1 MTGVTPSSI
10 GSAAVA
16 RALPALPVELPGL
29 PRDADGPVFNA
40 PWEAQAFAMTL
51 SLHERGEFSWKEW
64 AETLAAVIGEVRQ
77 RFDPDTGE
85 HYYRHW
91 LTALERL
98 AARKGL
104 VTETMLLERRRQWE
118 EAARRT
124 PHGEPIQLPADL
136 SAQPGDV

>member
-1 MTGVTPSSI
+1 MTAATPSSN

-16 RALPALPVELPGL
+16 RALPDLPVELPGL

-51 SLHERGEFSWKEW
+51 SLHERGEFSWQEW
-64 AETLAAVIGEVRQ
+64 TETLAAVIGEVRQ

-98 AARKGL
+98 TTRKGL
-104 VTETMLLERRRQWE
+104 VTDTLLLERRRQWE

-124 PHGEPIQLPADL
+124 PHGQPIEL
-136 SAQPGDV
+136 

>member
-1 MTGVTPSSI
+1 MTAATPSST
-10 GSAAVA
+10 GSVAVA
-16 RALPALPVELPGL
+16 RAPPALQVELPGL

-51 SLHERGEFSWKEW
+51 SLHRRGEFSWTEW
-64 AETLAAVIGEVRQ
+64 TETLAAIIGEVRQ
-77 RFDPDTGE
+77 RGEADAGE

-104 VTETMLLERRRQWE
+104 VTDTMLLERRRQWE
-118 EAARRT
+118 AAARRT
-124 PHGEPIQLPADL
+124 PHGEPILFPPDL
-136 SAQPGDV
+136 SARAGDV